1 MIFAVVNYEKYRQ
14 RSRLKKRWVY
24 EWSKFF
30 EDWGPDIVILD
41 ESHRAKRAGAVTSQ
55 ILWRSV
61 ERMRKVRSGEQPYV
75 WLLTGTPNPKGY
87 RDLFSQYRVMDPNI
101 FGTSQAEFFEEHCTF
116 GHGRRRWTVIQY
128 RHKAKLLRK
137 IRAHASIVPERKIEG
152 MPRRVWQNVK
162 VPLPKEARR
171 IYDDLAGELVAE
183 WEGGV
188 LTAANAGVRRLRL
201 QQITGGFTT
210 DGQQIHGAK
219 LAMAKDLLVDLL
231 EQDEQVV
238 VYARFLAEVAAV
250 QEVLEKLGARSAAIT
265 GKVPAVHRAK
275 LRGKFQRGSLD
286 SLVFQVAT
294 GSLAINLSAAR
305 EILYY
310 SLPDGWLDYYQS
322 SKRTGEIGGRPTR
335 IRHLVCPG
343 TQDMAQLG
351 ALRVRA
357 DAHSELMRDARAF
370 VFGA

>member
-1 MIFAVVNYEKYRQ
+1 
-14 RSRLKKRWVY
+14 
-24 EWSKFF
+24 
-30 EDWGPDIVILD
+30 
-41 ESHRAKRAGAVTSQ
+41 
-55 ILWRSV
+55 
-61 ERMRKVRSGEQPYV
+61 
-75 WLLTGTPNPKGY
+75 
-87 RDLFSQYRVMDPNI
+87 
-101 FGTSQAEFFEEHCTF
+101 
-116 GHGRRRWTVIQY
+116 
-128 RHKAKLLRK
+128 
-137 IRAHASIVPERKIEG
+137 
-152 MPRRVWQNVK
+152 
-162 VPLPKEARR
+162 
-171 IYDDLAGELVAE
+171 
-183 WEGGV
+183 
-188 LTAANAGVRRLRL
+188 
-201 QQITGGFTT
+201 
-210 DGQQIHGAK
+210 
-219 LAMAKDLLVDLL
+219 MAKDLLVDLL